1 MSVTEEFRDKVAREV
16 PARLQDLEGARIVSE
31 STCETGD
38 STTPDNLPI
47 IDDPADGPS
56 GLIVATGLHGV
67 GITLSPATG
76 TAVRSILTCE
86 ECPFSLEPFTIDRF
100 KSRFGGF
107 RVRPVDATG
116 NPIVVASQFRHVVG
130 S

>member
-86 ECPFSLEPFTIDRF
+86 ECPFHWNH
-100 KSRFGGF
+100 SRSTASS
-107 RVRPVDATG
+107 RVLVDFEFVPLMLQET
-116 NPIVVASQFRHVVG
+116 RLL
-130 S
+130 